1 MAPSVNGRARL
12 SVCVCLCDLS
22 VCVGDRLGVGAGDG
36 SGRGLR
42 SVSAW
47 PVLSGLGWLLA
58 PPRSGRVS
66 GRPCG
71 FLRCVA
77 RRPGAGC
84 GTGPSFCT
92 VLAALVFSLPSCR
105 VYHSDHLSVLVGGSL
120 GIRGSLSHL
129 PGRWR
134 QLCF

>member
-12 SVCVCLCDLS
+12 SVCVCLCDLC

-77 RRPGAGC
+77 RGPGHHSAQSLLPLSSPCRAVGC
-84 GTGPSFCT
+84 IT
-92 VLAALVFSLPSCR
+92 LAT
-105 VYHSDHLSVLVGGSL
+105 SVC
-120 GIRGSLSHL
+120 
-129 PGRWR
+129 W
-134 QLCF
+134 